1 MKIQWLGH
9 SCFLVTEDEYRVV
22 LDPYADGKVP
32 GLRPLQVTANAVLC
46 SHAHDDHGAANVVTL
61 AKDSPPSP
69 FTIIRVDSA
78 HDDENG
84 AKRGKNTV
92 HVLEANGL
100 RIAHLGDLG
109 HELTDGQLAAI
120 GPLDAVMIPIG
131 GFYTID
137 ASTAKFIVDRMRPV
151 VTLPMHYRSGSFGF
165 DVIGTLDA
173 YLALCGDVQRYP
185 SDTLE
190 LTKDTPRQTAVLTY
204 V

>member
-9 SCFLVTEDEYRVV
+9 SCFLVTADEYRIV

-46 SHAHDDHGAANVVTL
+46 SHAHDDHGAANVITL
-61 AKDSPPSP
+61 AKDNLPSP

-84 AKRGKNTV
+84 AKRGKNTI

-120 GPLDAVMIPIG
+120 GLLDAVMIPVG

-137 ASTAKFIVDRMRPV
+137 AKTAKSIVNRLQPV
-151 VTLPMHYRSGSFGF
+151 VTLPMHYRSDSFGF
-165 DVIGTLDA
+165 DVIGTLDE
-173 YLALCGDVQRYP
+173 YLALCDDVQRYP

-190 LTKDTPRQTAVLTY
+190 LTKDMPQQTAVLTY
-204 V
+204 Q